1 MLYMDT
7 TVTGFTWQEWHIL
20 VIFCLYL
27 RNQGIFRCPHTHSI
41 EKFLIRRQLRLRE
54 MDAY

>member
-1 MLYMDT
+1 MDT
-7 TVTGFTWQEWHIL
+7 TVIGFTWQEWHIL